1 MVVATKGETMGTDTP
16 SGETDFDWSDVEH
29 LIGDLN
35 RDGYDVDSIRTN
47 GNPVSGD
54 KLLLIEVT
62 RNE

>member
-1 MVVATKGETMGTDTP
+1 MSDTS

-29 LIGDLN
+29 LIGDLD
-35 RDGYDVDSIRTN
+35 RDGYDVDSIETN
-47 GNPVSGD
+47 GNPVSGE